1 MKFSLSWLKEY
12 LKTEKS
18 LEEILHWLTMVGLE
32 VEGVEDRAALL
43 KEFVVGHVLRAKP
56 HPDADRLQVLEVEN
70 GTETLEV
77 VCGAPNAR
85 AGMKGIFAANGSYI
99 PGIDLTLKTTKIRGV
114 ISNGMMLSE
123 REIGL
128 SNEHDGI
135 IEVAN
140 DAEIGSS
147 AAEALG
153 LIDPIIDIAI
163 TPNRGDCLGIYGIAR
178 DLAAAG
184 VGKLAP
190 LKIPKVKES
199 FESPIKVNLEFNK
212 EFEDACPIF
221 VGRYFKGVKNGES
234 PQWLKDKLL
243 AIGLRPISAL
253 VDITNYSTIALNR
266 PLHVF
271 DADKI
276 KGHIHIRMALDG
288 EKMLALDDK
297 EYTLE
302 EGMTVIADDQNV
314 EALAGVM
321 GGQRSGV
328 SADTVNVML
337 ETAYFN
343 PVRTAMTGRK
353 LNLTSD
359 ARFRFERGVDPAF
372 LEDGTDIASQLIL
385 DLCGGEA
392 SKLIKVGSEPNWQK
406 KYFLRN
412 NRVENL
418 GGVKIT
424 PDRTQEILEILG
436 FAAIKTKGG
445 WDVSAPSWRYDVA
458 GEADLVEEILRING
472 FDSIPTVPLERE
484 ATLPH
489 GAINLTQDRRSRARR
504 TLANRGMDEVVTFSF
519 LQAELAN
526 LFGGSPE
533 DIKLINPISTDLSIM
548 RPSILPNLIGAAGRN
563 VDRGFKNLALFE
575 VGPQFKGENPDD
587 EITVASGIR
596 NLNAI
601 PRGWNVVSRRVDV
614 FDAKADALS
623 VLNQIGGPAAK
634 AQIVQNGP
642 DWYHP
647 GRSGTIQLGP
657 KLVLAHFGEL
667 HPVILNTMNTEG
679 PIVGFEIY
687 LDNIPLPKDQ
697 SRGKARPTLAL
708 SPLQTVARDF
718 AFILDNNVSAQ
729 DLINTALSADKQLIS
744 DVTVFDVFLGDT
756 LEDNKK
762 SVGIKVT
769 LQPKETTLTDP
780 EIEIVSN
787 KIINKVL
794 ERTGGILRG

>member
-1 MKFSLSWLKEY
+1 MKFTISWLKEH
-12 LKTEKS
+12 LETEKS

-43 KEFVVGHVLRAKP
+43 KEFVVGHVLQAKP

-114 ISNGMMLSE
+114 TSNGMMLSE

-128 SNEHDGI
+128 SDEHDGI
-135 IEVAN
+135 IEVAK
-140 DAEIGSS
+140 DVEIGSS

-153 LIDPIIDIAI
+153 LTDPIIDIAI

-199 FESPIKVNLEFNK
+199 FESPIKVNLEFDK

-253 VDITNYSTIALNR
+253 VDITNYSTFALNR

-276 KGHIHIRMALDG
+276 EGHIHIRMALDG

-321 GGQRSGV
+321 GGERSGV

-372 LEDGTDIASQLIL
+372 LEDGTDIASQMIL

-424 PDRTQEILEILG
+424 PGRTQEILEILG
-436 FAAIKTKGG
+436 FTVTKTKGG
-445 WDVSAPSWRYDVA
+445 WDVSVPSWRYDVV

-472 FDSIPTVPLERE
+472 FESIPTVPLERE
-484 ATLPH
+484 ETLPN

-519 LQAELAN
+519 LQAEYAN

-548 RPSILPNLIGAAGRN
+548 RPSILPNLIAAAGRN

-596 NLNAI
+596 NLDAI
-601 PRGWNVVSRRVDV
+601 PRGWNVVARRVDV

-634 AQIVQNGP
+634 AQIVQEGP
-642 DWYHP
+642 SWYHP

-657 KLVLAHFGEL
+657 KIALAHFGEL
-667 HPVILNTMNTEG
+667 HPAILKTMNTEG

-697 SRGKARPTLAL
+697 SHGKTRPTLEL

-729 DLINTALSADKQLIS
+729 NLINTASSADKQLVS

-769 LQPKETTLTDP
+769 LQPTEATLTDT

-794 ERTGGILRG
+794 EKTGGILRG

>member
-12 LKTEKS
+12 LKTDKT

-43 KEFVVGHVLRAKP
+43 KEFVVGHVLKAKP
-56 HPDADRLQVLEVEN
+56 HPDADRLQVLEVET
-70 GTETLEV
+70 GKEILEV

-85 AGMKGIFAANGSYI
+85 AGMKGIFAPNGSYI

-114 ISNGMMLSE
+114 TSNGMMLSE
-123 REIGL
+123 REIGI
-128 SNEHDGI
+128 SDEHDGI
-135 IEVAN
+135 IEVKSNAK
-140 DAEIGSS
+140 IGSS
-147 AAEALG
+147 AAEALS
-153 LIDPIIDIAI
+153 LMDPIIDIAI

-184 VGKLAP
+184 VGILAQ
-190 LKIPKVKES
+190 LKIPKVKEC
-199 FESPIKVNLEFNK
+199 FESPIKVTLEFDK
-212 EFEDACPIF
+212 KCEDACPIF

-234 PQWLKDKLL
+234 PKWLKDKLL

-276 KGHIHIRMALDG
+276 EGHIHIRMAQNG
-288 EKMLALDDK
+288 EKMLALDGK

-302 EGMTVIADDQNV
+302 EGMTVIADDKNI

-321 GGQRSGV
+321 GGENSGV
-328 SADTVNVML
+328 SASTVNVML

-343 PVRTAMTGRK
+343 PSRTAMTGRK

-372 LEDGTDIASQLIL
+372 LKDGTDIASQMIL

-392 SKLIKVGSEPNWQK
+392 SKLIKVGSEPSWQK

-412 NRVENL
+412 NRVESL
-418 GGVKIT
+418 GGVKVS

-436 FAAIKTKGG
+436 FKVTKTKGG
-445 WDVSAPSWRYDVA
+445 RDVSVPSWRYDVA
-458 GEADLVEEILRING
+458 GEADLVEEVLRING
-472 FDSIPTVPLERE
+472 FDTIPTIPLERE
-484 ATLPH
+484 TVLPH

-519 LQAELAN
+519 IQTEHAN

-533 DIKLINPISTDLSIM
+533 NIQLINPISTDLSIM
-548 RPSILPNLIGAAGRN
+548 RPSILPNLIAAASRN
-563 VDRGFKNLALFE
+563 ADRGFKNLALFE
-575 VGPQFKGENPDD
+575 VGPQFNGENPED

-601 PRGWNVVSRRVDV
+601 PRSWNAVARLVDV
-614 FDAKADALS
+614 FDAKADAIS

-634 AQIVQNGP
+634 AQIVQGGP
-642 DWYHP
+642 NWYHP
-647 GRSGTIQLGP
+647 GKSGTIQLGP
-657 KLVLAHFGEL
+657 KVVLAHFGEV
-667 HPVILNTMNTEG
+667 HPAILKTMNTEG

-697 SRGKARPTLAL
+697 SRQKTRPTLEL
-708 SPLQTVARDF
+708 SPLQTVERDF

-729 DLINTALSADKQLIS
+729 DLINTAASAEKQLIS

-769 LQPKETTLTDP
+769 LQPTETTLTDT
-780 EIEIVSN
+780 EIENVSN
-787 KIINKVL
+787 KIINKVS
-794 ERTGGILRG
+794 EKTGGILRV

>member
-1 MKFSLSWLKEY
+1 MKFSLSWLKEH
-12 LKTEKS
+12 LETEKS

-43 KEFVVGHVLRAKP
+43 KEFVVGHVLQAKP

-114 ISNGMMLSE
+114 TSNGMMLSE

-128 SNEHDGI
+128 SDEHDGI

-140 DAEIGSS
+140 DAESGSS

-153 LIDPIIDIAI
+153 LTDPIIDIAI

-184 VGKLAP
+184 VGKLTP
-190 LKIPKVKES
+190 LKIPMVEES
-199 FESPIKVNLEFNK
+199 FESPINVNLEFDK

-253 VDITNYSTIALNR
+253 VDITNYSTFALNR

-276 KGHIHIRMALDG
+276 EGHIHIRMALDG

-321 GGQRSGV
+321 GGEKSGV

-424 PDRTQEILEILG
+424 PGRTQEILEILG
-436 FAAIKTKGG
+436 FTVTKTKGG
-445 WDVSAPSWRYDVA
+445 WDVSVPSWRYDVA

-484 ATLPH
+484 ATLPN

-519 LQAELAN
+519 LQAEYAN

-533 DIKLINPISTDLSIM
+533 DIRLINPISTDLSIM
-548 RPSILPNLIGAAGRN
+548 RPSILPNLIAAAGRN

-596 NLNAI
+596 NLDAI
-601 PRGWNVVSRRVDV
+601 PRGWNVVTRRVDV

-634 AQIVQNGP
+634 AQIVQEGP
-642 DWYHP
+642 SWYHP

-657 KLVLAHFGEL
+657 KVALAHFGEL
-667 HPVILNTMNTEG
+667 HPAILKTMNTEG

-697 SRGKARPTLAL
+697 SRGKTRPTLEL

-729 DLINTALSADKQLIS
+729 NLINTASSADKQLIS

-769 LQPKETTLTDP
+769 LRPTEATLTDT

-794 ERTGGILRG
+794 EKTGGILRG